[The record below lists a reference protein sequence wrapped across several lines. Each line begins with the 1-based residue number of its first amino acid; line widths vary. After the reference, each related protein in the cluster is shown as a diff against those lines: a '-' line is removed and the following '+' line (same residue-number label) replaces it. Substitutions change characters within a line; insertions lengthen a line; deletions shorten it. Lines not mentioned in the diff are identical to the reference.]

1 MANDFFQFKQFT
13 IYQERCAMKVGTDGT
28 LLGAWASASD
38 KACRI
43 LDIGTGTG
51 LIALMMAQR
60 FPNAHVTG
68 IDIDEEAVCQ
78 AQENVQA
85 SPFADRITI
94 LQSDV
99 KNMDDDEKFD
109 SIVCNPPFFD
119 HSLICPDQQRTGARH
134 TVSLNYQQLT
144 EAAFR
149 LLKYEGCFSV
159 IIPSDY
165 RSRMESEALLRG
177 FFISR
182 LCSIQ
187 TTPAKPPKR
196 YIIEFTKQPVNKVIT
211 EIGILNVSPHERS
224 PWYQQLTNDFYI
236 K

>member
-13 IYQERCAMKVGTDGT
+13 IHQERCAMKVGTDGT
-28 LLGAWASASD
+28 LLGAWASAPD

-51 LIALMMAQR
+51 LIAMMMAQR
-60 FPNAHVTG
+60 FPMAHVTG
-68 IDIDEEAVCQ
+68 IDIDEDAVNQ

-94 LQSDV
+94 LQNDV
-99 KNMDDDEKFD
+99 KDMDDTEKFD

-119 HSLICPDQQRTGARH
+119 HSLTCPDQQRTGARH

-144 EAAFR
+144 EAAFH
-149 LLKYEGCFSV
+149 LLKADGCFSV

-182 LCSIQ
+182 VCSIQ
-187 TTPAKPPKR
+187 TTPSKPPKR

-211 EIGILNVSPHERS
+211 EIGVLNILPQERS
-224 PWYQQLTNDFYI
+224 HWYQQLTNDFYI

>member
-13 IYQERCAMKVGTDGT
+13 IRQERCAMKVGTDGT
-28 LLGAWASASD
+28 LLGAWASAPE
-38 KACRI
+38 KPCRI

-60 FPNAHVTG
+60 FHESHVTG
-68 IDIDEEAVCQ
+68 IDIDADAVNQ
-78 AQENVQA
+78 AKENVQA
-85 SPFADRITI
+85 SPFADRVTI
-94 LQSDV
+94 RQADV
-99 KNMDDDEKFD
+99 NIIDDTEKFY

-119 HSLICPDQQRTGARH
+119 NSLTCPDEQRTGARH
-134 TVSLNYQQLT
+134 TVSLSYQQLT
-144 EAAFR
+144 EAAYR
-149 LLKYEGCFSV
+149 LLENEGRFSV

-182 LCSIQ
+182 VCSIQ
-187 TTPAKPPKR
+187 TTPSKPPKR
-196 YIIEFTKQPVNKVIT
+196 YMIEFSKHPVNKMYT
-211 EIGILNVSPHERS
+211 EIGILNISPQERS
-224 PWYQQLTNDFYI
+224 PWYQQLTKDFYI

>member
-13 IYQERCAMKVGTDGT
+13 IHQERCAMKVGTDGT
-28 LLGAWASASD
+28 LLGAWASAPD
-38 KACRI
+38 EACRI

-60 FPNAHVTG
+60 FPKAFITG
-68 IDIDEEAVCQ
+68 IDIDEDAVSQ
-78 AQENVQA
+78 ARENTLA
-85 SPFADRITI
+85 SPFSERITV

-99 KNMDDDEKFD
+99 TKMDDTEKFD

-119 HSLICPDQQRTGARH
+119 QSLKCPDQQRTGARH
-134 TVSLNYQQLT
+134 TVSLNYEQLT
-144 EAAFR
+144 ETAFR
-149 LLKYEGCFSV
+149 LLKPDGCFSV

-165 RSRMESEALLRG
+165 RSRMESEALLRA
-177 FFISR
+177 FFVSR
-182 LCSIQ
+182 VYSIQ
-187 TTPAKPPKR
+187 TTPTKQPKR
-196 YIIEFTKQPVNKVIT
+196 YMIEFTKHHVNKVVT
-211 EIGILNVSPHERS
+211 EIEILNISPQERS